1 MNRTLKRPMFRKGGT
16 PNEGIM
22 SGLTE
27 PRQGMQTGGVPDSV
41 GGLPEALPEQP
52 GILTR
57 IKDTIFPTTGMI
69 SERIA
74 KRQKEM
80 AEMKS
85 PFNRMVDYYT
95 NKPIEFRTK
104 VEADE
109 FLEANPG
116 FIKPIKILQTDEIIN
131 VESEEPEVKPEV
143 EPEVEPKIN
152 KSTAESDDE
161 TIKKYMDMFETVLG
175 GDEDELNRQKYL
187 QLAQFGTNL
196 LAQPG
201 GDLTAAIGRAAT
213 PSVAELGKIE
223 ARERSAD
230 REIKALGLQAALK
243 QLDPTRLEQ
252 TVRYLQKEMPGVSKE
267 KLINM
272 AIAGSTGKGSTQES
286 RITTN
291 AAALETTIGVGPGLK
306 AARAMELIGRN
317 YAEFSQLPVDK
328 NGKIKA
334 DTPDGLYY
342 DKKGNLSIIDKGVKS
357 EIKIGST
364 KTSSK

>member
-1 MNRTLKRPMFRKGGT
+1 MNRTLKRPMFRKGGI

-41 GGLPEALPEQP
+41 GGLPEALPQQP

-57 IKDTIFPTTGMI
+57 IKDIISPPTGKIVSRAREVQQKPFLFEGIFDA
-69 SERIA
+69 A
-74 KRQKEM
+74 KEGL
-80 AEMKS
+80 
-85 PFNRMVDYYT
+85 
-95 NKPIEFRTK
+95 EFRTRA
-104 VEADE
+104 EADE
-109 FLEANPG
+109 FLKANPD
-116 FIKPIKILQTDEIIN
+116 FINPIKILETGETMNIKT
-131 VESEEPEVKPEV
+131 EEPEVEPEV
-143 EPEVEPKIN
+143 DPEVEPKIN

-252 TVRYLQKEMPGVSKE
+252 TVRYLQKEMPGVSTE

-286 RITTN
+286 RIQTN
-291 AAALETTIGVGPGLK
+291 AGALETTIGVGPGLK

>member
-41 GGLPEALPEQP
+41 GGLPEALPQQP

-57 IKDTIFPTTGMI
+57 IKDTIFPPTGKI
-69 SERIA
+69 VSRAREVQQKPFLFEGIFDAA
-74 KRQKEM
+74 KEGL
-80 AEMKS
+80 
-85 PFNRMVDYYT
+85 
-95 NKPIEFRTK
+95 EFRTRA
-104 VEADE
+104 EADE
-109 FLEANPG
+109 FLEANPD
-116 FIKPIKILQTDEIIN
+116 FINPIKILETGETMNIKT
-131 VESEEPEVKPEV
+131 EEPEVKPEV

-291 AAALETTIGVGPGLK
+291 AAALETTIGIGPGLK
-306 AARAMELIGRN
+306 AARAMELIGKN
-317 YAEFSQLPVDK
+317 YAEFSQLPEDK

-357 EIKIGST
+357 DIKIGST

>member
-1 MNRTLKRPMFRKGGT
+1 MN
-16 PNEGIM
+16 
-22 SGLTE
+22 
-27 PRQGMQTGGVPDSV
+27 
-41 GGLPEALPEQP
+41 
-52 GILTR
+52 
-57 IKDTIFPTTGMI
+57 IKT
-69 SERIA
+69 
-74 KRQKEM
+74 
-80 AEMKS
+80 
-85 PFNRMVDYYT
+85 
-95 NKPIEFRTK
+95 
-104 VEADE
+104 
-109 FLEANPG
+109 
-116 FIKPIKILQTDEIIN
+116 
-131 VESEEPEVKPEV
+131 EEPEVEPEV
-143 EPEVEPKIN
+143 DPEVEPKIN

-252 TVRYLQKEMPGVSKE
+252 TVRYLQKEMPGVSTE

-286 RITTN
+286 RIQTN
-291 AAALETTIGVGPGLK
+291 AGALETTIGVGPGLK

>member
-41 GGLPEALPEQP
+41 GGLPEALPQQP

-57 IKDTIFPTTGMI
+57 IKDTIFPPTGKI
-69 SERIA
+69 VSRAREVQQKPFLFEGIFDAA
-74 KRQKEM
+74 KEGL
-80 AEMKS
+80 
-85 PFNRMVDYYT
+85 
-95 NKPIEFRTK
+95 EFRTRA
-104 VEADE
+104 EADE
-109 FLEANPG
+109 FLEANPD
-116 FIKPIKILQTDEIIN
+116 FINPIKILETGETMNIKT
-131 VESEEPEVKPEV
+131 EEPEVEPKPEV

-152 KSTAESDDE
+152 KSTEDSDAE
-161 TIKKYMDMFETVLG
+161 TIKKYMEMFETVLG

-201 GDLTAAIGRAAT
+201 GDLTAAVGRAAA
-213 PSVAELGKIE
+213 PSVAELGKIQ
-223 ARERSAD
+223 ARERAAD
-230 REIKALGLQAALK
+230 REIKALGLQAAMK

-252 TVRYLQKEMPGVSKE
+252 TVRYLQKEMPGVSTE

-272 AIAGSTGKGSTQES
+272 AISGSTGKGSTQES
-286 RITTN
+286 RIQFNTEALSEILTKE
-291 AAALETTIGVGPGLK
+291 AAAK
-306 AARAMELIGRN
+306 AARGMDYLGRN

-328 NGKIKA
+328 NGKIKP

-357 EIKIGST
+357 DIKIGST
-364 KTSSK
+364 KVSSK

>member
-1 MNRTLKRPMFRKGGT
+1 MN
-16 PNEGIM
+16 
-22 SGLTE
+22 
-27 PRQGMQTGGVPDSV
+27 
-41 GGLPEALPEQP
+41 
-52 GILTR
+52 
-57 IKDTIFPTTGMI
+57 IKT
-69 SERIA
+69 
-74 KRQKEM
+74 
-80 AEMKS
+80 
-85 PFNRMVDYYT
+85 
-95 NKPIEFRTK
+95 
-104 VEADE
+104 
-109 FLEANPG
+109 
-116 FIKPIKILQTDEIIN
+116 
-131 VESEEPEVKPEV
+131 EEPEVEPKPEV

-152 KSTAESDDE
+152 KSTEDSDAE

-201 GDLTAAIGRAAT
+201 GDLTAAVGRAAA

-230 REIKALGLQAALK
+230 REIKALGLQAAMK

-286 RITTN
+286 RIQAN

>member
-41 GGLPEALPEQP
+41 GGLPEALPQQP

-57 IKDTIFPTTGMI
+57 IKDTIFPPTGKI
-69 SERIA
+69 VSRAREVQQKPFLFEGIFDAA
-74 KRQKEM
+74 KEGL
-80 AEMKS
+80 
-85 PFNRMVDYYT
+85 
-95 NKPIEFRTK
+95 EFRTRA
-104 VEADE
+104 EADE
-109 FLEANPG
+109 FLEANPD
-116 FIKPIKILQTDEIIN
+116 FINPIKILETGETMNIKTEEPETGPETG
-131 VESEEPEVKPEV
+131 VEEPEVKS
-143 EPEVEPKIN
+143 KIN
-152 KSTAESDDE
+152 KSTEDSDAE

-201 GDLTAAIGRAAT
+201 GDLTAAVGRAAA

-230 REIKALGLQAALK
+230 REIKALGLQAAMK

-286 RITTN
+286 RIQAN